1 MVQTSLDSLRRHMPS
16 MLLESS
22 VILCQH
28 VPILS
33 YLSSGHQ
40 VKSAMHSACSND
52 MNERQELAVQRGLQ
66 RAFSMVQGPP
76 GTGKTSFLVQCVAA
90 LVSASRQR
98 KRGRL
103 G

>member
-1 MVQTSLDSLRRHMPS
+1 MVQTSNIRQS
-16 MLLESS
+16 LLESFS
-22 VILCQH
+22 TVCQH
-28 VPILS
+28 LPN
-33 YLSSGHQ
+33 SGLQ

-52 MNERQELAVQRGLQ
+52 MNERQELAVTRGLQ
-66 RAFSMVQGPP
+66 RPFSMVQGPP
-76 GTGKTSFLVQCVAA
+76 GTGKASVLVQCVAA